1 MARRWVTGR
10 GIPMGNGASPATRA
24 ARVDCPCTLDY
35 EPMPTLPPGL
45 TEWLPTGAVIGF
57 GMFLFG
63 VVRSDMKAMENRLR
77 EDMKAMD
84 ARWREELKAMEN
96 RLREDMKAMDARQ
109 REDNKALNEKL
120 DRLLEARF
128 SNQPVALDR

>member
-1 MARRWVTGR
+1 
-10 GIPMGNGASPATRA
+10 
-24 ARVDCPCTLDY
+24 
-35 EPMPTLPPGL
+35 MPTLPPGL

>member
-1 MARRWVTGR
+1 
-10 GIPMGNGASPATRA
+10 
-24 ARVDCPCTLDY
+24 
-35 EPMPTLPPGL
+35 MPTLPPGL

-77 EDMKAMD
+77 EDMKAM
-84 ARWREELKAMEN
+84 EN
-96 RLREDMKAMDARQ
+96 RLREDMKAMDARW